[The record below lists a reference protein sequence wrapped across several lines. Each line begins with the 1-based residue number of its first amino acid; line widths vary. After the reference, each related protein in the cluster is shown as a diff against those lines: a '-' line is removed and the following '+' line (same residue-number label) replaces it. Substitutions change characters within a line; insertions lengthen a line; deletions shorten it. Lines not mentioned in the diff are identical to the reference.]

1 MERSVRCFGRR
12 ASTRRCSGDQLSPD
26 EAELKQQTA
35 PLQRIVLNFVL
46 IPMSL
51 PLLRQFQRLCG
62 SELRMVALRSLC
74 VRRIGRYLLGETGGV
89 LDDSAA
95 RTSRL
100 AVPLERETPKGQHIY
115 CVLAANTRKDVP
127 VPWYLDGLCY
137 PGQEDEKGYGRW
149 LCQTF
154 GLPNE
159 ETEQGRPSAPF
170 PPDGADLLE
179 RAAQGSCSL
188 GEVLTGFEAPDLL
201 DSAVMLGRTET
212 VRALIDTPGEAE
224 RLGLTAA
231 ELEAALETM
240 SEPEGSVTLC
250 SAGRR
255 LWRALGGRRGQ
266 AERCFLTALL
276 LGDPAAVSGLLDV
289 YRGEGRIQEVL
300 VLFDRW
306 RDAMDGRI
314 WRGCMDCLLPTGVV
328 DVGWAVGED
337 VLYFLSPPPGHRQAE
352 EAGGGD
358 RSAPDGPPAGGGHAP
373 SAPAGARPGG
383 GRTPGPAV
391 QPAAEPL

>member
-1 MERSVRCFGRR
+1 
-12 ASTRRCSGDQLSPD
+12 
-26 EAELKQQTA
+26 
-35 PLQRIVLNFVL
+35 
-46 IPMSL
+46 MSL

-100 AVPLERETPKGQHIY
+100 AVPLERETPKGQRIY

-127 VPWYLDGLCY
+127 VPWYMDGLCY

-201 DSAVMLGRTET
+201 DSAVMLGQTET

-255 LWRALGGRRGQ
+255 LWRAPGGRRGQ

-276 LGDPAAVSGLLDV
+276 LGEPEAVSGLLDV

-337 VLYFLSPPPGHRQAE
+337 VLYFLSPPGHRQAE

-391 QPAAEPL
+391 QPADEPL

>member
-1 MERSVRCFGRR
+1 
-12 ASTRRCSGDQLSPD
+12 
-26 EAELKQQTA
+26 
-35 PLQRIVLNFVL
+35 
-46 IPMSL
+46 MSL

-201 DSAVMLGRTET
+201 DSAVMLGQTET

-255 LWRALGGRRGQ
+255 LWRAPGPGGAVLPHR
-266 AERCFLTALL
+266 
-276 LGDPAAVSGLLDV
+276 AAA
-289 YRGEGRIQEVL
+289 GR
-300 VLFDRW
+300 
-306 RDAMDGRI
+306 
-314 WRGCMDCLLPTGVV
+314 
-328 DVGWAVGED
+328 
-337 VLYFLSPPPGHRQAE
+337 
-352 EAGGGD
+352 AGGGE
-358 RSAPDGPPAGGGHAP
+358 RPAGRIPGRGAHSGG
-373 SAPAGARPGG
+373 AGALRPLARRHGRAHLERVYGLPAPHRRGGRGLGG
-383 GRTPGPAV
+383 GGGCALFPLPPPRSSPG
-391 QPAAEPL
+391 